1 MFPFACNQTM
11 MNQDVII
18 TLVTSTTVDF
28 TNIYCKHF
36 TNSDG
41 ILFYKA
47 SNLSSTTVSCRIKV
61 PGITKI
67 NMDESSIGLWVNSST
82 IAGGES
88 GFYLSQNNV
97 SHAVI
102 REPVQ
107 SSIPKVVF
115 KSQLPLA
122 YSFNLTQ
129 LSSKF
134 SYFVQTTPPFCTNYL
149 NCTLQYFN
157 FDYVPRMG
165 SPLLMIQDSGST
177 ISFSTPISYY
187 SENITMNPYSPFPF
201 ILDPFKNKTTIVF
214 DGIKNI
220 GTLFDIYC
228 LDKRNM
234 KKIQATVVAG
244 NILCDIESGSKD
256 EKFFVEFY
264 VNSSVPELNTLISET
279 DLELRFDE
287 LKVSPS
293 YIEKSQIGTFEIL
306 LNDSSKY
313 IVPQRYRSSLNNF
326 KLVTTTSPQT
336 YGCSLS
342 ANNTNCTNGSPMI
355 DVGSFNIYLVYFKF
369 SQDTNDFMNISRPIL
384 VYKSNSIDSTPHGI
398 LFGQPKNVL
407 VQFSSDSFNVDTR
420 IHNVE
425 YYCHVKENNLKYVAT
440 RLNNN
445 QLNCTIPSL
454 SFGQISLS
462 AYIRV
467 ASVSSD
473 YLLVSKNE
481 SIIYYIKQK
490 SINFTNSVK
499 PLFYT
504 EQFTEIISFSMN
516 TEIHPSLLNKV
527 KCSLNTSDVY
537 SQVTTYVSSNGN
549 NSHIFNCSFSITT
562 PGRVDAYLEFVEG
575 IEKFSLTSNSL
586 ELIFTGKFVFLS
598 FSPTVAI
605 TNVTNNVKMN
615 SNFPSKD
622 YGTNVKFIT
631 KFGFP
636 GDLYNN
642 QTKETNYT
650 SVSNQFQF
658 ITDFFIADPA
668 SYSLSMWMESFG
680 KQLEVL
686 PPVSYKFIGNSYFL
700 FID

>member
-1 MFPFACNQTM
+1 
-11 MNQDVII
+11 
-18 TLVTSTTVDF
+18 
-28 TNIYCKHF
+28 
-36 TNSDG
+36 
-41 ILFYKA
+41 
-47 SNLSSTTVSCRIKV
+47 
-61 PGITKI
+61 
-67 NMDESSIGLWVNSST
+67 
-82 IAGGES
+82 
-88 GFYLSQNNV
+88 
-97 SHAVI
+97 
-102 REPVQ
+102 
-107 SSIPKVVF
+107 
-115 KSQLPLA
+115 
-122 YSFNLTQ
+122 
-129 LSSKF
+129 
-134 SYFVQTTPPFCTNYL
+134 
-149 NCTLQYFN
+149 
-157 FDYVPRMG
+157 MG

-234 KKIQATVVAG
+234 KKIQATIVAG

-264 VNSSVPELNTLISET
+264 VNSSIPELNTLISET
-279 DLELRFDE
+279 DLKLRFDE

-293 YIEKSQIGTFEIL
+293 YIKKSQIGTFEIL
-306 LNDSSKY
+306 SNDSSKY
-313 IVPQRYRSSLNNF
+313 IVPQRYRSSLIIF
-326 KLVTTTSPQT
+326 KLVTITSPQT

-342 ANNTNCTNGSPMI
+342 ANKTSCTNGRPMI
-355 DVGSFNIYLVYFKF
+355 DVESFNIYLVYFKF
-369 SQDTNDFMNISRPIL
+369 SQDTNDFMNISIPIL
-384 VYKSNSIDSTPHGI
+384 VYKSNSIDSTPHDI

-407 VQFSSDSFNVDTR
+407 VQFSDDSFNVDTR

-445 QLNCTIPSL
+445 QLNCTIPSF

-504 EQFTEIISFSMN
+504 EQFTEIMSFSMN
-516 TEIHPSLLNKV
+516 TEIHPLLLNKV
-527 KCSLNTSDVY
+527 KCSLNTSDIY
-537 SQVTTYVSSNGN
+537 SQVTTYVSFNGN
-549 NSHIFNCSFSITT
+549 NSHIFNCSFSIST

-575 IEKFSLTSNSL
+575 NKKFSMTSNSL
-586 ELIFTGKFVFLS
+586 KLIFTGKFVFLS

-631 KFGFP
+631 KFGFS

-650 SVSNQFQF
+650 SVSN
-658 ITDFFIADPA
+658 
-668 SYSLSMWMESFG
+668 
-680 KQLEVL
+680 
-686 PPVSYKFIGNSYFL
+686 
-700 FID
+700 